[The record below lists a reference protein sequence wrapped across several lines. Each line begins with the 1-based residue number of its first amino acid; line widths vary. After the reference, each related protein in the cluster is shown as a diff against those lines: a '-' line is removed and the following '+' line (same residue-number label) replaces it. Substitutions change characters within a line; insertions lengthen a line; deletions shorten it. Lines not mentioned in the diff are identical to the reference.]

1 VVRALPAVLAINGDP
16 SSGFLA
22 FIEPHDQ
29 SNHTISPTT
38 RSVQP
43 HDQSNH
49 TISPTTKAKAIGV
62 FKPSASASA

>member
-16 SSGFLA
+16 SSGLFA

-29 SNHTISPTT
+29 F
-38 RSVQP
+38 
-43 HDQSNH
+43 NH